1 MLVKKNEIMD
11 TLAKPLTNL
20 QFELLKYFQYEVNNE
35 ELLEIKRI
43 LSDYF
48 AKKAMD
54 DMDNLSKEKGWSNDT
69 MDTWLNEEN
78 Q

>member
-1 MLVKKNEIMD
+1 MTT

-20 QFELLKYFQYEVNNE
+20 QFELLKFFQYEVKDE
-35 ELLEIKRI
+35 ELLEIKRL

-54 DMDNLSKEKGWSNDT
+54 DMDNLWKENGWSNET
-69 MDTWLNEEN
+69 MDTWLNDEN
-78 Q
+78 N

>member
-1 MLVKKNEIMD
+1 MTT

-20 QFELLKYFQYEVNNE
+20 QFELLKFFQYEVKDE
-35 ELLEIKRI
+35 ELLEIKRL

-54 DMDNLSKEKGWSNDT
+54 DMDNLWKEKGWSNET
-69 MDTWLNEEN
+69 MDTWLNDEN

>member
-1 MLVKKNEIMD
+1 MLKKKGMTT

-20 QFELLKYFQYEVNNE
+20 QFELLKFFQYEVKDE
-35 ELLEIKRI
+35 ELLEIKRL

-54 DMDNLSKEKGWSNDT
+54 DMDNLWKEKGWSNET
-69 MDTWLNEEN
+69 MDTWLNDEN
-78 Q
+78 N

>member
-1 MLVKKNEIMD
+1 MTT

-20 QFELLKYFQYEVNNE
+20 QFELLKYFQYEVKDE
-35 ELLEIKRI
+35 ELLEIKRL

-54 DMDNLSKEKGWSNDT
+54 DMDKLWDTKGWSNET
-69 MDTWLNEEN
+69 MDTWLNDEN

>member
-1 MLVKKNEIMD
+1 MTT

-20 QFELLKYFQYEVNNE
+20 QFELLKFFQYEVKDE
-35 ELLEIKRI
+35 ELLEIKRL

-54 DMDNLSKEKGWSNDT
+54 DMDNLWKEKEWSNET
-69 MDTWLNEEN
+69 MDTWLNDEN

>member
-1 MLVKKNEIMD
+1 MTT

-20 QFELLKYFQYEVNNE
+20 QYELLKYFQYEVKDD
-35 ELLEIKRI
+35 ELLEIKRL

-54 DMDNLSKEKGWSNDT
+54 DMDKLWDAEGLSNDT
-69 MDTWLNEEN
+69 MDKWLNEEN

>member
-1 MLVKKNEIMD
+1 MTT

-20 QFELLKYFQYEVNNE
+20 QFELLKFFQYEVKDE
-35 ELLEIKRI
+35 ELLEIKRL

-54 DMDNLSKEKGWSNDT
+54 DMDNLWKEKGWSNET
-69 MDTWLNEEN
+69 MDIWLNDEN

>member
-1 MLVKKNEIMD
+1 MTT

-20 QFELLKYFQYEVNNE
+20 QFELLKFFQYEVKDE
-35 ELLEIKRI
+35 ELLEIKRL

-54 DMDNLSKEKGWSNDT
+54 DMDNLWKEKRWSNET
-69 MDTWLNEEN
+69 MDTWLNDEN
-78 Q
+78 N

>member
-1 MLVKKNEIMD
+1 MTT

-20 QFELLKYFQYEVNNE
+20 QFELLKFFQYEVKDE
-35 ELLEIKRI
+35 ELLEIKRL

-54 DMDNLSKEKGWSNDT
+54 DMDNLWKEKGWSNET
-69 MDTWLNEEN
+69 MDTWLNDEN
-78 Q
+78 N

>member
-1 MLVKKNEIMD
+1 MTK

-20 QFELLKYFQYEVNNE
+20 QFELLKYFQYEVKDD
-35 ELLEIKRI
+35 ELLEIKRL
-43 LSDYF
+43 LSDFF

-54 DMDNLSKEKGWSNDT
+54 DMDKLWVEQGLSNET
-69 MDTWLNEEN
+69 MDTWLNDEN

>member
-1 MLVKKNEIMD
+1 MTK

-20 QFELLKYFQYEVNNE
+20 QFELLKYFQYEVKE
-35 ELLEIKRI
+35 DELLEIKRL
-43 LSDYF
+43 LSEFF

-54 DMDNLSKEKGWSNDT
+54 EMDNLWVEQGLSNET
-69 MDTWLNEEN
+69 MDTWLNDEN